1 MIVLP
6 GSTVNITWSFNDDV
20 SQVISRAWYFTSGD
34 GSLVNKRLA
43 IISND
48 DEPQIK
54 DVGLSIFGVSI
65 VKPATLVLKNANET
79 YRGIYRFDLAT
90 AVAGN
95 SSSQV
100 VVLIASKFINRQA
113 DWF

>member
-6 GSTVNITWSFNDDV
+6 DV

-48 DEPQIK
+48 DEPQINHRFI
-54 DVGLSIFGVSI
+54 DIWGFNSETSNLSFE
-65 VKPATLVLKNANET
+65 KC
-79 YRGIYRFDLAT
+79 
-90 AVAGN
+90 
-95 SSSQV
+95 
-100 VVLIASKFINRQA
+100 
-113 DWF
+113 